1 MRTKWAIFKGF
12 SPLLEQKSSFGTV
25 CLPNPS
31 LPFCIFMSDK
41 ERLSNLLF
49 TLITDRNH
57 CKQPFI
63 DTIRSAL
70 KEGVKTVQLR
80 EKGLSTHELYS
91 LAYEL
96 RKITSEF
103 KANFIVNDRV
113 DIALAVEADGVHLG
127 WQSLP
132 FPVVRRLV
140 GSERLIGVSTHN
152 RQEALQAQEYG
163 ADYITFGPIF
173 DTPSKAGLLKPTGI
187 EEIRK
192 LKKEINIPLVAV
204 GGINEKNVESV
215 LNGGADGIAVI
226 SSIMQA
232 DNPEDAAGCLCN
244 KIVTLNAP
252 RSLHDVKF

>member
-232 DNPEDAAGCLCN
+232 DNPEDAARCLCN

>member
-1 MRTKWAIFKGF
+1 MPQNPVHPVEKKYVKNFAVLMG
-12 SPLLEQKSSFGTV
+12 SLAL
-25 CLPNPS
+25 NPS

-57 CKQPFI
+57 CKQPLLH
-63 DTIRSAL
+63 TVKLAL
-70 KEGVKTVQLR
+70 EGGVKTVQLR
-80 EKGLSTHELYS
+80 EKGLATHELYS
-91 LAYEL
+91 IACEL

-152 RQEALQAQEYG
+152 RQEALQAQSWG

-173 DTPSKAGLLKPTGI
+173 DTPSKAGLLKPTGV
-187 EEIRK
+187 EEIQK
-192 LKKEINIPLVAV
+192 LKNEINIPIVAL
-204 GGINEKNVESV
+204 GGINERNVESV

-226 SSIMQA
+226 SSIMQVE
-232 DNPEDAAGCLCN
+232 NPEGAAKCLFN
-244 KIVTLNAP
+244 KIITLRCIN
-252 RSLHDVKF
+252 RRNSK

>member
-1 MRTKWAIFKGF
+1 MR
-12 SPLLEQKSSFGTV
+12 
-25 CLPNPS
+25 
-31 LPFCIFMSDK
+31 DK
-41 ERLSNLLF
+41 ERLNNLFF

-63 DTIRSAL
+63 DTISLAL
-70 KEGVKTVQLR
+70 KGGIKTVQLR
-80 EKGLSTHELYS
+80 EKGLATHELYS
-91 LAYEL
+91 IACEL
-96 RKITSEF
+96 RKITSDF

-173 DTPSKAGLLKPTGI
+173 DTPSKARFLNPTGP

-192 LKKEINIPLVAV
+192 LKNKVEIPVITL
-204 GGINEKNVESV
+204 GGINKN
-215 LNGGADGIAVI
+215 
-226 SSIMQA
+226 
-232 DNPEDAAGCLCN
+232 
-244 KIVTLNAP
+244 
-252 RSLHDVKF
+252 RS